1 MLLFAASILL
11 LFLANIVKIERQ
23 SQFIEIYEKPPKA
36 ALSQALSITLLLNL
50 VLPFKLGNIFRVFYP
65 KKHLENGATFC
76 LSTVAIDILLDFFTI
91 TVLYATIFFLGKNV
105 QKSLLFYLI
114 VCGVIVLGLLL
125 AFLFKKLIKK
135 SVMTVA
141 MLFNESIC
149 LKMLKTT

>member
-65 KKHLENGATFC
+65 KKHL
-76 LSTVAIDILLDFFTI
+76 
-91 TVLYATIFFLGKNV
+91 
-105 QKSLLFYLI
+105 
-114 VCGVIVLGLLL
+114 
-125 AFLFKKLIKK
+125 
-135 SVMTVA
+135 
-141 MLFNESIC
+141 
-149 LKMLKTT
+149 